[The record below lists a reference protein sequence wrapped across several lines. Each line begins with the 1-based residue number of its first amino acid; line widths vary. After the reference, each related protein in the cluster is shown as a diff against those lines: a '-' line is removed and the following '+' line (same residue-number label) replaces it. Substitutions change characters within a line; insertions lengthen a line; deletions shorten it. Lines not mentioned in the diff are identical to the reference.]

1 MALLDCCCGD
11 GDGAVDG
18 GTAAAEGHI
27 ELIAAADDV
36 EEEVVGDGVGRHV
49 LDDAP
54 VRRVPPPGLHQVP
67 CFVLRLHVE

>member
-1 MALLDCCCGD
+1 LALLDCCCGD

-36 EEEVVGDGVGRHV
+36 EGVV
-49 LDDAP
+49 
-54 VRRVPPPGLHQVP
+54 
-67 CFVLRLHVE
+67 E